1 MSTTDARV
9 PERGSLMAGTVL
21 APHIRETM
29 QIGWKRSVVVIV
41 MRSIRREVMANS
53 WQDVP

>member
-9 PERGSLMAGTVL
+9 PERGSLMAGAVL
-21 APHIRETM
+21 TPHIRETM
-29 QIGWKRSVVVIV
+29 QIGCERSVVVVV

-53 WQDVP
+53 WQNVP